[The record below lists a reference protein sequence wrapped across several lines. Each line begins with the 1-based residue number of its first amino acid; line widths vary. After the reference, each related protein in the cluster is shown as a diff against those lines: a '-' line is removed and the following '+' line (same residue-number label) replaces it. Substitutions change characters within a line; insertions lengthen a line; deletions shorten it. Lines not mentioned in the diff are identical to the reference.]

1 MGPCG
6 SELILA
12 GGARGVILQH
22 APAREF
28 FDELEDLGC
37 RIPPIAEEI
46 HLIGLLGAEVWAVT
60 LNEEGVGAEDREEIR
75 LRMSEELGIPVVLP
89 LRDDLNS
96 LVEIIKNKIDPGRA
110 P

>member
-1 MGPCG
+1 MAL
-6 SELILA
+6 S
-12 GGARGVILQH
+12 
-22 APAREF
+22 
-28 FDELEDLGC
+28 
-37 RIPPIAEEI
+37 
-46 HLIGLLGAEVWAVT
+46 
-60 LNEEGVGAEDREEIR
+60 EEGMEDRDPEEIR